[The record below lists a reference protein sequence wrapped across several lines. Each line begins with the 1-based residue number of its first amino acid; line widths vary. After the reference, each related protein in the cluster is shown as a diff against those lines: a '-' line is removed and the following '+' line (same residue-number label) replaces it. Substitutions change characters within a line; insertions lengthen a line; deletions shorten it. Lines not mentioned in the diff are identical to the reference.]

1 MGQLS
6 TVGHASDV
14 HQMHINYY
22 IESVSIVID
31 ILSPMSLTTR
41 HFTITAG
48 VHRCFFV
55 VFFVEAITSTP
66 TVCLGEGGGGRL

>member
-48 VHRCFFV
+48 VHRCFLCGSNN
-55 VFFVEAITSTP
+55 INPHS
-66 TVCLGEGGGGRL
+66 LLGGGGRGEIVA